1 MTHSPLSYEAV
12 VDAIHTLE
20 SNGRPVGARSV
31 HDVLKTG
38 SMTTIQKHL
47 VRWREE
53 KARVVPSDL
62 PGSLQ
67 REILS
72 FVTSEVK
79 KAQNHLEGLLEEGR
93 AALDEALRTGD
104 ELEQRLTVQE
114 QESEARTLRIAE
126 QADQIRHLEIRQAE
140 CQERETRERE
150 EAHSLREELARATL
164 RLEELPRIRKSL
176 EELTQKLDQEKEART
191 AAEKD
196 SAVSRA
202 LLAEKASSHKPTGRA

>member
-104 ELEQRLTVQE
+104 ELEQRLMVQE

-126 QADQIRHLEIRQAE
+126 QAHQIRQAE

>member
-104 ELEQRLTVQE
+104 ELEQRLMVQE

-126 QADQIRHLEIRQAE
+126 QADQIRQAE